1 MKSKGIKVESIFYL
15 LAYCYILL
23 EIYSL
28 VQVTNIE
35 ITLADIIVLGPVAI
49 YYLARLVLAVFLTI
63 KQLFVN
69 KEYDE
74 KSQRESIL
82 QRNSNLKFSDIFKG
96 KKAIVTCYLFF
107 LIYYLTRYKL
117 GYGPYYSIILILYGM
132 IMVGLV
138 FFISAKMSKA
148 QIDYDNG
155 NTKGN
160 LAGVFKS
167 LTWWQFILIP
177 IGLIFLVVL
186 FLVLTG

>member
-23 EIYSL
+23 EIYKF

-35 ITLADIIVLGPVAI
+35 ITLADIIVLGPLAI
-49 YYLARLVLAVFLTI
+49 YYLVRLVLAVFLTI

-82 QRNSNLKFSDIFKG
+82 QRDSNLKFSDLFKG

-117 GYGPYYSIILILYGM
+117 GYGPYYSVIFILYGM

-160 LAGVFKS
+160 LAGIFKS

>member
-23 EIYSL
+23 EIYKF

-35 ITLADIIVLGPVAI
+35 ITLADIIVLGPLAI

-82 QRNSNLKFSDIFKG
+82 QRNSNLKFSDLFKG

-107 LIYYLTRYKL
+107 LIYYLARYKL
-117 GYGPYYSIILILYGM
+117 GYGPYYSVILILYGM

-160 LAGVFKS
+160 LAGIFKS